1 MIKLCFSHSKGT
13 WLMFKSLYCYI
24 LLATLSMS
32 LSLSISSVYS
42 LFFLIAASSCTLT
55 SLDTSARS
63 PITTFDRVVTCCI
76 TSMMALTPRSVIY
89 VSERF
94 SSRSLF
100 TCELKKESH
109 RFSIPLSSIEL
120 PLKSS
125 NVIPVK
131 YLTSRTGSSVAKDSL
146 VR

>member
-1 MIKLCFSHSKGT
+1 
-13 WLMFKSLYCYI
+13 
-24 LLATLSMS
+24 
-32 LSLSISSVYS
+32 
-42 LFFLIAASSCTLT
+42 
-55 SLDTSARS
+55 
-63 PITTFDRVVTCCI
+63 VTCCI

-131 YLTSRTGSSVAKDSL
+131 YLTSRTGSSVAKASL